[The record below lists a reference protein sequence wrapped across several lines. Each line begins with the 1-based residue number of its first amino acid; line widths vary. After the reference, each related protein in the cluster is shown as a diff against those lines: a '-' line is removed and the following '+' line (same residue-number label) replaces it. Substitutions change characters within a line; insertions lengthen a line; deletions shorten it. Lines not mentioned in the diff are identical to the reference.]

1 MTHRTGQSANQTG
14 ISQERVAEAQEIIDR
29 ITRWAANRQ
38 DIVGLLLVGS
48 YARNAARPDSDIDIV
63 LLTTDQTQYFN
74 NTWAN
79 ELALGELVRTQA
91 WGPIT
96 ERRYATA
103 SGVEVEIGIGSPE
116 WAQTDPV
123 DPGTHR
129 VVADGARSL
138 HDPAGVLASLIQT
151 CRP

>member
-14 ISQERVAEAQEIIDR
+14 ISQERVAEAQEIVDR

-48 YARNAARPDSDIDIV
+48 YARNTARPDSDIDIV

-116 WAQTDPV
+116 WAETDPV
-123 DPGTHR
+123 DPCTHR

>member
-1 MTHRTGQSANQTG
+1 MTHRTGQSANQPG

-29 ITRWAANRQ
+29 ITCWAANRQ

-74 NTWAN
+74 TTWAN

-116 WAQTDPV
+116 WAETDPV